1 MSLWSSSRIVTASPL
16 ILRILPRL
24 VSSLLLF
31 PAMIVK
37 PYAHL
42 EVTKYKLY
50 VSSVLNCLY
59 RSFNCFQSFIV
70 VSLTGNI
77 KNGYYFP
84 FFGLT
89 ISICLLFLAFKLCL
103 LLCLSSIDEIDI
115 FDRNR

>member
-42 EVTKYKLY
+42 EVTKYK
-50 VSSVLNCLY
+50 
-59 RSFNCFQSFIV
+59 
-70 VSLTGNI
+70 
-77 KNGYYFP
+77 
-84 FFGLT
+84 
-89 ISICLLFLAFKLCL
+89 
-103 LLCLSSIDEIDI
+103 
-115 FDRNR
+115 